1 MNKSQDYNST
11 EKNST
16 LQLFTELTCQG
27 SKNYNERK
35 EKMSTKKTDEIVLK
49 EIKVEHAIITIEGK
63 GDLVLNKM
71 NASNTRQLV
80 ADDRKAQALWE
91 SQHKNKWEDII
102 TSIHWRDGI
111 PVEDTN
117 AECTE
122 ELFYKMLEENAPCLS
137 AFGLKKSWGQAVVR
151 QEIDKYSTKFDSA
164 VNIVADGGL
173 IPIKF
178 AEWKLDERLMSP
190 KRGAPITTRLN
201 HFIGWS
207 AEIPVE
213 FTTNVYSSTEIATIV
228 NYAGFSLGIGSGRSS
243 GYGRYHIAD
252 IK

>member
-1 MNKSQDYNST
+1 MIVA
-11 EKNST
+11 E
-16 LQLFTELTCQG
+16 
-27 SKNYNERK
+27 
-35 EKMSTKKTDEIVLK
+35 KKTEQIVLK
-49 EIKVEHAIITIEGK
+49 EIKVEHATIVIEGK

-71 NASNTRQLV
+71 NASNTRQLL
-80 ADDRKAQALWE
+80 AEDRKAQALWE

-102 TSIHWRDGI
+102 TSMHWRDGI
-111 PVEDTN
+111 PVADTN

-122 ELFYKMLEENAPCLS
+122 ELFYKMLTENAPCIT
-137 AFGLKKSWGQAVVR
+137 AFGMKKSWGQAVVR

-164 VNIVADGGL
+164 VNIVVTGGL

-178 AEWKLDERLMSP
+178 AEWRLDERLMSP

-201 HFIGWS
+201 HFVGWT

-213 FTTNVYSSTEIATIV
+213 FTTNVYSDTEIATII

-243 GYGRYHIAD
+243 GYGRYHIMD
-252 IK
+252 IR